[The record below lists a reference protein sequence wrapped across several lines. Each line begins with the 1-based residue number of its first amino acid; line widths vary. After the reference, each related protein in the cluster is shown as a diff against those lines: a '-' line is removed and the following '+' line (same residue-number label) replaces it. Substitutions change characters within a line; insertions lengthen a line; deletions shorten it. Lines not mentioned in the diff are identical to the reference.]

1 MKNEYLLLERE
12 IEVVK
17 QQQKEIN
24 NTLLQKQEIF
34 THSSDQI
41 NNGGNQ
47 TETMTGKTIISENS
61 LNTVNTIQADE
72 SIIPLD
78 YSFQIESEWKSY
90 GRRKRH
96 RKDLKYDTSSTKRL
110 TLQQTTDIFD
120 DGFW

>member
-41 NNGGNQ
+41 DNGGNQ

-61 LNTVNTIQADE
+61 LNTVNTIQAHE

-96 RKDLKYDTSSTKRL
+96 RKDLKYDSSSTKQL

-120 DGFW
+120 YCFW

>member
-1 MKNEYLLLERE
+1 M
-12 IEVVK
+12 
-17 QQQKEIN
+17 
-24 NTLLQKQEIF
+24 QKQEIF
-34 THSSDQI
+34 TRSSDQI
-41 NNGGNQ
+41 DNGGNQ

-61 LNTVNTIQADE
+61 LNTVNTIQAHE